1 MASLLKSDGM
11 LKVNSTWV
19 KYLPFKNTLI
29 TMNFSLSSSKLSSL
43 SSLLAIVITRNTRFF
58 KAEKTC

>member
-29 TMNFSLSSSKLSSL
+29 SEMSQTEEGKYCMVS
-43 SSLLAIVITRNTRFF
+43 II
-58 KAEKTC
+58 CGI